1 MNSDVQATGLL
12 FTVAG
17 ALVAF
22 LLQLMVAPNIAILDA
37 VPNFV
42 LGFVILNAMRCGSV
56 RSTLLGFL
64 LGLLYDLIAQGPL
77 GIMSFVG
84 ALVGYGAGSLGRDLV
99 SQAWPVR
106 ALALLLAAL
115 VGELLHAALL
125 ALLGYDPD
133 FLLSLGMRV
142 VPGALYLGVFGLVTF
157 LLMHLVEERGRKNPG
172 ALKGK
177 FD

>member
-1 MNSDVQATGLL
+1 MNTDAPSAPPL
-12 FTVAG
+12 FTAVG

-22 LLQLMVAPNIAILDA
+22 LLQLMLAPNIAILDA
-37 VPNFV
+37 VPNFI
-42 LGFVILNAMRCGSV
+42 LGFVILNAMRCNTV

-64 LGLLYDLIAQGPL
+64 LGLLYDLMAQGPL
-77 GIMSFVG
+77 GILSFVG
-84 ALVGYGAGSLGRDLV
+84 ALVGYSTSSLGRDLV

-106 ALALLLAAL
+106 AFALLLAAF

-157 LLMHLVEERGRKNPG
+157 LLMHLVEERSRKNPG